1 MNRLRHLSGRK
12 RAALCVLLL
21 AAAAGG
27 AALVWPSACLR
38 GAAWLL
44 PPVPAEAWLRVPPGA
59 EMTDRAGRPLHGFL
73 DAEGQWRFPRTLDQ
87 ISSRVVEATLAAEDK
102 RFWSHPG
109 VDPRAVARAAW
120 LNLTRGRIASG
131 ASTLTMQVVKNAEK
145 HPRSWAAKASQA
157 LTALRLE
164 RAAPKRGILEAY
176 LNNAPYGRNLVG
188 VEAAARRWF
197 GKPAAELSLP
207 EAALLAGLPKSPT
220 GYDPL
225 TRPDRALLR
234 RNQVLRL
241 MAAAGVITASEAE
254 EALDAPLGASWHDFP
269 QLAPHLAA
277 RVTEDAREKGRV
289 ETTLDAGIQAEAEA
303 AVAKHLLRFDGRITN
318 GAVIVA
324 DVAGGTM
331 LARVGSAGFFND
343 RIAGQVDLCT
353 RPRSPGSTLKP
364 FAYALAMEKNLLYA
378 SEMLLDDDLDFG
390 QYHPSNFDGGVNGLV
405 SAKEALRLSLNIPA
419 VQTLDRVG
427 TKELLAFLRGAG
439 MTTLTRGPDDYG
451 LGLVLGG
458 AEVTLESLAGAYLAL
473 ARLGEA
479 RPLTWR
485 QETAGEG
492 AAPLVSR
499 GTALALWDMLEQPL
513 PGELEQNLV
522 STGLAPARVCW
533 KTGTSAGFH
542 DAWAVVF
549 NAHYLVAVWM
559 GNNDGK
565 ASPDLVGARAAL
577 PLAARI
583 FRGLPAKNTAAW
595 PDAAGELVHVDVCA
609 DSGLPASPCCGATRS
624 VLLPRGQYLHRRC
637 AVHQPAPDG
646 REGGIEYWP
655 ASPVRW
661 DLARLPRRA
670 PSAEGDGGEGVRRL
684 LAITSPA
691 DRAEFVLSGTPGG
704 DRVPLKASHQEAT
717 PLHWYVNGKY
727 LGESSPGS
735 PLVMDLAAGTSLITC
750 MTPAGDTAKSVI
762 HVTGG

>member
-1 MNRLRHLSGRK
+1 MAFS
-12 RAALCVLLL
+12 
-21 AAAAGG
+21 
-27 AALVWPSACLR
+27 
-38 GAAWLL
+38 
-44 PPVPAEAWLRVPPGA
+44 
-59 EMTDRAGRPLHGFL
+59 TDP
-73 DAEGQWRFPRTLDQ
+73 DQ

-109 VDPRAVARAAW
+109 VDPHAVARAAW

-145 HPRSWAAKASQA
+145 HPRSWAAKAGQA

-241 MAAAGVITASEAE
+241 MAAAGVITAAEAE
-254 EALDAPLGASWHDFP
+254 EALGAPLGASWHDFP
-269 QLAPHLAA
+269 RLAPHLAA
-277 RVTEDAREKGRV
+277 GVTEDARKKGRV
-289 ETTLDAGIQAEAEA
+289 ETTLDTAIQAEAEE

-390 QYHPSNFDGGVNGLV
+390 QYRPSNFDGGVNGLV

-419 VQTLDRVG
+419 VQALDRVG
-427 TKELLAFLRGAG
+427 TKELLAFLRRAG
-439 MTTLTRGPDDYG
+439 MTTLTRGP
-451 LGLVLGG
+451 
-458 AEVTLESLAGAYLAL
+458 
-473 ARLGEA
+473 
-479 RPLTWR
+479 
-485 QETAGEG
+485 
-492 AAPLVSR
+492 
-499 GTALALWDMLEQPL
+499 
-513 PGELEQNLV
+513 
-522 STGLAPARVCW
+522 
-533 KTGTSAGFH
+533 
-542 DAWAVVF
+542 
-549 NAHYLVAVWM
+549 
-559 GNNDGK
+559 
-565 ASPDLVGARAAL
+565 
-577 PLAARI
+577 
-583 FRGLPAKNTAAW
+583 
-595 PDAAGELVHVDVCA
+595 
-609 DSGLPASPCCGATRS
+609 
-624 VLLPRGQYLHRRC
+624 
-637 AVHQPAPDG
+637 
-646 REGGIEYWP
+646 
-655 ASPVRW
+655 
-661 DLARLPRRA
+661 
-670 PSAEGDGGEGVRRL
+670 
-684 LAITSPA
+684 
-691 DRAEFVLSGTPGG
+691 
-704 DRVPLKASHQEAT
+704 
-717 PLHWYVNGKY
+717 
-727 LGESSPGS
+727 
-735 PLVMDLAAGTSLITC
+735 
-750 MTPAGDTAKSVI
+750 
-762 HVTGG
+762 